1 MHSQILSVLKVSS
14 FVQTQDHDVSDDSP
28 IKSVIEADDSNRG
41 SRRRKKKT
49 ERAAKAAAEEYAEI
63 TEEQE
68 NLKVY

>member
-1 MHSQILSVLKVSS
+1 MH
-14 FVQTQDHDVSDDSP
+14 DHNVSDDNA
-28 IKSVIEADDSNRG
+28 IKSAMDADDLNRG

-68 NLKVY
+68 NLKV